1 IWSPTGWTRTT
12 SRTSVIRT
20 WSVTVWRRKRSR
32 TTRTGRMRRGWIGGG
47 SRDRPPT
54 ERHRPRPRRT
64 CGPSRRLPLAA
75 RPGRRDPRIP
85 RRRHRPRSGGYRRRD
100 PPRDPH
106 PPQLEGTIM
115 RLLERTS
122 RDDWLA
128 QRRDY
133 ITATDVAYLYTS
145 PAKWAAIRA
154 EKNGDVSDRRSS
166 PEMQWGI
173 DREAA

>member
-1 IWSPTGWTRTT
+1 
-12 SRTSVIRT
+12 
-20 WSVTVWRRKRSR
+20 
-32 TTRTGRMRRGWIGGG
+32 
-47 SRDRPPT
+47 
-54 ERHRPRPRRT
+54 
-64 CGPSRRLPLAA
+64 
-75 RPGRRDPRIP
+75 
-85 RRRHRPRSGGYRRRD
+85 
-100 PPRDPH
+100 
-106 PPQLEGTIM
+106 M

-166 PEMQWGI
+166 PGMQWGI
-173 DREAA
+173 DRDAALVRYAQTVDCSIEPIDRVCVHPGSPWAADPGGLE